1 MSASPPSTRRRSG
14 REKSTGHPRGGGRTF
29 RYRHSSG
36 LKEGHERAPIR
47 EANLDSIEADQ
58 IEHWFVRLADRELD
72 RAYRMAGLILGDASE
87 AADATQDALLRA
99 WSAAASIREP
109 DRFQAWFDR
118 ILINVCRDRSR
129 RRRLVRFVP
138 IDDEATNRP
147 GDDPFR
153 RFIDEEELIGALARL
168 DLDLRT
174 VVVLRF
180 WADLPI
186 DEIGRRLGWRSGTVK
201 SRLHRAIGQMRAS
214 MSEQPIEPE
223 TVR

>member
-1 MSASPPSTRRRSG
+1 
-14 REKSTGHPRGGGRTF
+14 
-29 RYRHSSG
+29 
-36 LKEGHERAPIR
+36 
-47 EANLDSIEADQ
+47 
-58 IEHWFVRLADRELD
+58 
-72 RAYRMAGLILGDASE
+72 MAGLILGDASE

-99 WSAAASIREP
+99 WTSAASIREP

-138 IDDEATNRP
+138 IGDEATNRA

-153 RFIDEEELIGALARL
+153 RFIDEQELVGALARL
-168 DLDLRT
+168 DVDLRT

-180 WADLPI
+180 WADLSI
-186 DEIGRRLGWRSGTVK
+186 DEIARRLGWRSGTVK
-201 SRLHRAIGQMRAS
+201 SRLHRAIARMRETMTDRS
-214 MSEQPIEPE
+214 IEPE